1 MTAREL
7 IKQLKETPDAEVHI
21 ALDGISYY
29 RVIEYGKKHGGSV
42 VYLRPKSVI
51 DYAKNCVKRYGK
63 EKVYIECT
71 YECSH

>member
-29 RVIEYGKKHGGSV
+29 RVIEYGKNV
-42 VYLRPKSVI
+42 VAV
-51 DYAKNCVKRYGK
+51 
-63 EKVYIECT
+63 
-71 YECSH
+71 